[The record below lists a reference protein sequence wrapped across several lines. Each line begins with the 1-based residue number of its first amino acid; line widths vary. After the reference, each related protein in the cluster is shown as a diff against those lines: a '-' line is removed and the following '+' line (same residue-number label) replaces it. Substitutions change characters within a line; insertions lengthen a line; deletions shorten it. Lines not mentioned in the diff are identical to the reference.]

1 MISVIIPT
9 FSRSYLL
16 LKALNSL
23 VLQNFDKNKF
33 EVIVIDN
40 NSNDDTKDVTLKFI
54 EEHRDYNIKYVFEPV
69 PGLVAARHRGFQES
83 LYEILSYIDE
93 DVIADVNWL
102 KGVSDAFSNSEVMI
116 ATGKV
121 LPDYETPP
129 PAWLAWFWIHT
140 ESEKHCGWLS
150 LLDMGNTQI
159 DIDPTMVWGVNYS
172 IRKQALIDLGGFNPD
187 TITEEYFYYGGD
199 GETGLS
205 LKAID
210 KKYKVIYHPEMLINH
225 FVPTSRMTYDYFR
238 KRARI
243 QGKCNSYTEIR
254 KYGKVVD
261 IVEPKKN
268 KPKPIRIFLGKIKRL
283 EFTKL
288 FSKTAQKTLT
298 EEELLKKDFHNYY
311 IEGYLTQKKL
321 AKKNPQLL
329 QWILKENYFDYTLPE
344 KMNLID

>member
-16 LKALNSL
+16 KKALDSL
-23 VLQNFDKNKF
+23 VKQNFDKYQF
-33 EVIVIDN
+33 EMIVVDN
-40 NSNDDTKDVTLKFI
+40 NSSDDTKDVTLQFI
-54 EEHRDYNIKYVFEPV
+54 KDHQDFNIKYVFESI
-69 PGLVAARHRGFQES
+69 PGLVAGRHRGFQES
-83 LYEILSYIDE
+83 RFDILSYVDE
-93 DVIADVNWL
+93 DIIADVNWL
-102 KGVSDAFSNSEVMI
+102 KSVCDAFSDPEVMI
-116 ATGKV
+116 ATGKI
-121 LPDYETPP
+121 LPDYETIP
-129 PAWLAWFWIHT
+129 PAWLEWFWINNGR
-140 ESEKHCGWLS
+140 EKHCGWLS
-150 LLDMGNTQI
+150 LLDMGNEKI

-172 IRKQALIDLGGFNPD
+172 IRKKALIDLGGFNPD

-243 QGKCNSYTEIR
+243 QGKCTSYTEIR

-261 IVEPKKN
+261 NVEQN
-268 KPKPIRIFLGKIKRL
+268 KIPNSIRVVLGKIKRL
-283 EFTKL
+283 DFKTL
-288 FSKTAQKTLT
+288 FSKSTTKILT
-298 EEELLKKDFHNYY
+298 EEELLKKDFHEYY
-311 IEGYLTQKKL
+311 LEGYQTQKKL

-329 QWILKENYFDYTLPE
+329 QWILKENYFDYSLPE
-344 KMNLID
+344 KMDLIN